1 MLDSASAGVP
11 VRASCMTQEGIM
23 VKRVIILVIGC
34 GLAALAE
41 YGRRRRARQRLHS
54 DARQLQ
60 RWEDE
65 GGQLAQPS
73 AGSASV
79 PRS

>member
-11 VRASCMTQEGIM
+11 DRASPMTQESIM

-41 YGRRRRARQRLHS
+41 YGRRRRALQRLHS

-73 AGSASV
+73 AGSASL